1 MGTQEVTLVAKGFD
15 PPSIFAAP
23 DMNLFL
29 KIEFIFIYVYM
40 CLWEQCSAHG
50 SHIYTEYSVRSCGYE
65 VHTLGYQEF
74 NLDPSKFNILY

>member
-1 MGTQEVTLVAKGFD
+1 
-15 PPSIFAAP
+15 
-23 DMNLFL
+23 
-29 KIEFIFIYVYM
+29 M